1 VKVSVLIATRNR
13 EAPLLRC
20 LRTLTEQEVPDDF
33 EIIVV
38 DDASDQLDV
47 RSRVADEFGDR
58 VVCYRTGSPRGV
70 AGARNLLIA
79 KATGDVLV
87 FLDDDAF
94 PMDRSA
100 IFNVKRYFDEHPR
113 CGVLAFKIHDIQ
125 PGLDT
130 LLVPFSKHALRGNPR
145 LAEEEGKVSYFIGA
159 GHALRRDVV
168 VRAGIYQDNFVYGL
182 EELDL
187 SYRAIQ
193 AEFEIHYC
201 PGIRIEHRPA
211 PSVLVQNSKRLDA
224 ELLYRVKN
232 RFYLVKRYLPLPYPL
247 TYLPV
252 WLTKHAIDAVSRGA
266 LRAYFRGILEGVRGL
281 AAVPRT
287 PLSPEAVAYLK
298 ENHGRL
304 WY

>member
-1 VKVSVLIATRNR
+1 MKVSVLIATRNR

-20 LRTLTEQEVPDDF
+20 LRILTEQEMPEGF

-47 RSRVADEFGDR
+47 RSRVADEFGHR
-58 VVCYRTGSPRGV
+58 IVCYRTPSPRGV
-70 AGARNLLIA
+70 AGARNLLIE
-79 KATGDVLV
+79 KAAGDVLV

-94 PMDRSA
+94 PTDRSA
-100 IFNVKRYFDEHPR
+100 ILRVKQHFDEHPR
-113 CGVLAFKIHDIQ
+113 CGVLAFKIHDVQ

-130 LLVPFSKHALRGNPR
+130 LLVPFSRRALRGNPR
-145 LAEEEGKVSYFIGA
+145 IAEEEGRVSYFVGA

-168 VRAGIYQDNFVYGL
+168 VRAGTYQDDFVYGL

-193 AEFEIHYC
+193 AGFEIHYS
-201 PGIRIEHRPA
+201 PSIRIEHRPE
-211 PSVLVQNSKRLDA
+211 PSVLAQNSKRLDA

-232 RFYLVKRYLPLPYPL
+232 RFYLAKRYLPLPYPL

-266 LRAYFRGILEGVRGL
+266 LRAYFRGIREGVRSF

-298 ENHGRL
+298 EHHGRL